1 MKMGA
6 LVRGKLRCADHKEQR
21 MKGGKHKGEFS
32 RAWWGWGWA
41 LEKFTAPMLCRSPGI
56 KRKKR

>member
-6 LVRGKLRCADHKEQR
+6 LVKGKLRCADHKEQR
-21 MKGGKHKGEFS
+21 MKGGKYKGEFS
-32 RAWWGWGWA
+32 RAWWGWA

-56 KRKKR
+56 KLKKR